1 MEVFVA
7 ILLLFGAFSLGS
19 ATHEGMEG
27 DPTTVE
33 VPAAVNALPDGP
45 DGVHASGD
53 DVHASGDDDP
63 AQLQDCMLNRHDVIY
78 RDLSRARAREINVA
92 AESAGDCDGACT
104 DE

>member
-45 DGVHASGD
+45 D

-104 DE
+104 DG

>member
-1 MEVFVA
+1 MEVFLA
-7 ILLLFGAFSLGS
+7 ILVLFGALSLGS

-27 DPTTVE
+27 DRMTVE

-45 DGVHASGD
+45 DDAHAS
-53 DVHASGDDDP
+53 VDDDP

-92 AESAGDCDGACT
+92 TESTGDCDGACT

>member
-27 DPTTVE
+27 DPTTLE

-45 DGVHASGD
+45 D
-53 DVHASGDDDP
+53 DVHASGNDDP
-63 AQLQDCMLNRHDVIY
+63 AQLQDCMLNRHAVIY
-78 RDLSRARAREINVA
+78 RDLSRAHAREIHA
-92 AESAGDCDGACT
+92 TTESAGGCDGVCT

>member
-19 ATHEGMEG
+19 ATHEGMDD

-33 VPAAVNALPDGP
+33 VPAAVNASPDGP
-45 DGVHASGD
+45 DDVRASE
-53 DVHASGDDDP
+53 DDDE

-78 RDLSRARAREINVA
+78 RDLSRAHAREIHA
-92 AESAGDCDGACT
+92 ATESAGDCDGVCT

>member
-7 ILLLFGAFSLGS
+7 ILVLFGAFSLGS

-33 VPAAVNALPDGP
+33 VPATVNASPDGS
-45 DGVHASGD
+45 GVLGASEYYD
-53 DVHASGDDDP
+53 Q
-63 AQLQDCMLNRHDVIY
+63 AQLQDCMLSRHDVIY
-78 RDLSRARAREINVA
+78 RDLSRAHTREIQA
-92 AESAGDCDGACT
+92 ATESVSDCDGVCT

>member
-27 DPTTVE
+27 DSTTVQ
-33 VPAAVNALPDGP
+33 VPTAVNGSPNGS
-45 DGVHASGD
+45 GVVGASEYYD
-53 DVHASGDDDP
+53 Q
-63 AQLQDCMLNRHDVIY
+63 AQLHDCMLNRHDVIY
-78 RDLSRARAREINVA
+78 RELSRAHAREIHA
-92 AESAGDCDGACT
+92 ATESAGDCDGVCT

>member
-45 DGVHASGD
+45 D
-53 DVHASGDDDP
+53 DVHALGDDDP

-92 AESAGDCDGACT
+92 AEPAGDCDGACT

>member
-33 VPAAVNALPDGP
+33 VPAAVNASPDGP
-45 DGVHASGD
+45 GDLRASE
-53 DVHASGDDDP
+53 DDDE

-78 RDLSRARAREINVA
+78 RDLSRTHAREIHA
-92 AESAGDCDGACT
+92 TTESAGGCDGVCT